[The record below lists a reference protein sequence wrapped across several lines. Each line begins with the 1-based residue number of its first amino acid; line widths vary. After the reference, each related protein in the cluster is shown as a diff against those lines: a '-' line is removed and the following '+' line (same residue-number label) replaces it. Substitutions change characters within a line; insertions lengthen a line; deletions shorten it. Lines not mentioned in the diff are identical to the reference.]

1 MSDEKSNGSKQADIL
16 LHIEM
21 GKAYLRRGRRE
32 DALRELKTALALAPD
47 YPDLHHEI
55 GVVYALTGNYEK
67 AIEFFKKSIEL
78 NPKYLEPRLNLAI
91 TLSDAGYDKEA
102 IEHFKAVKDIEKNSK
117 FLFGAAGSR
126 IANAHAYTGDLY
138 FDVEAFDSAINEY
151 KKGIEIAPDFLD
163 IGLKLSKAYIAIG
176 DFSSA
181 EIQLLAILKKDPNFR
196 DALRILG
203 SINLKMGKKDKAKA
217 IWTKM
222 LIENPEDN
230 EAQVLLNTLN
240 DFENNAD

>member
-1 MSDEKSNGSKQADIL
+1 MSEEKGNENKQADIL

-47 YPDLHHEI
+47 YPDLHYEI

-91 TLSDAGYDKEA
+91 TLSDAGFDKEA
-102 IEHFKAVKDIEKNSK
+102 IEHFKVVKELEKNSK

-126 IANAHAYTGDLY
+126 IANSHAYTGDLY
-138 FDVEAFDSAINEY
+138 FDVEAFDSAIEEY
-151 KKGIEIAPDFLD
+151 KKGVDIAPDFLD
-163 IGLKLSKAYIAIG
+163 ISLKLAKAYIARG
-176 DFSSA
+176 DLSKA
-181 EIQLLAILKKDPNFR
+181 EKQLLSILNKDPNFR
-196 DALRILG
+196 DALRMLG

-222 LIENPEDN
+222 LLENPQDN

-240 DFENNAD
+240 DFNDNAD